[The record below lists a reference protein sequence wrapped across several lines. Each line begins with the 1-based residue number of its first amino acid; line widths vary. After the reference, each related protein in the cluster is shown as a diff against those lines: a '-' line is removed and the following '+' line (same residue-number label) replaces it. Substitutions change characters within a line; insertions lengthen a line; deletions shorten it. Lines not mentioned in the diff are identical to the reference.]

1 MRILLKGISKRF
13 GEVRANE
20 DVTLEIR
27 PGEVL
32 ALLGENGAGKSTLM
46 KVLYG
51 LYPPDAGSIEIEG
64 ETVTIDSPRA
74 AMGRGIGMVFQ
85 QFNLIPAFSVQ
96 ENLLLTHPDTPPI
109 LPSRGSELEPYLAAL
124 RSLAPDLD
132 VHAAVADLAAGEM
145 QLIELAKVLAL
156 NAKVILL
163 DEPTS
168 VLTPIEA
175 HNLHKRIK
183 TLAAEGRSVVIITH
197 KYEDVFACADR
208 VAVMRQGKL
217 VHECPATDL
226 TVQSLAD
233 LMVGHG
239 KVRAAEKVTPVTGT
253 VPRLELRGLTARD
266 TLGSIENISLMV
278 RGGEILGIAGV
289 SGNGQNILAECVA
302 GLRSME
308 SGEVILDGESL
319 KPCPAGAKARRKMG
333 YIPERPALNGV
344 VAGLSLTQ
352 NLIVR
357 DLETLAFFP
366 DWKEARRNAD
376 VTIREHDVRPPDPDR
391 AAGDLSG
398 GNLQK
403 LVVARELAGDASGQM
418 ALVVACYPTMG
429 LDVAAT
435 QAVYQRLFAH
445 AAKGAAV
452 LWISEELDDL
462 LQYAHRI
469 AVMSHGHV
477 VGDVDAAAADRGTI
491 GKWMMGAT
499 A

>member
-1 MRILLKGISKRF
+1 MRILLEGIDKRF
-13 GEVRANE
+13 GDVKANQ

-51 LYPPDAGSIEIEG
+51 LYPPDAGQIRIDG
-64 ETVTIDSPRA
+64 EAVTIDSPKA

-109 LPSRGSELEPYLAAL
+109 LPRGRELEPYLAAL
-124 RSLAPDLD
+124 QSLAPDLSPD
-132 VHAAVADLAAGEM
+132 ALVADLAAGEM

-175 HNLHKRIK
+175 HNLHARIRA
-183 TLAAEGRSVVIITH
+183 LAAEGRSLVIITH

-208 VAVMRQGKL
+208 VAVMRQGRL
-217 VHECPATDL
+217 VHECPAKDL
-226 TVQSLAD
+226 TVASLAD
-233 LMVGHG
+233 LMVGQG
-239 KVRAAEKVTPVTGT
+239 KVHAAEKVQSTSSS
-253 VPRLELRGLTARD
+253 VPRLEIRGLSASD
-266 TLGSIENISLMV
+266 SMGSIEKISLTV
-278 RGGEILGIAGV
+278 HGGEIVGIAGV
-289 SGNGQNILAECVA
+289 SGNGQNLLAECLA
-302 GLRSME
+302 GLRVADE
-308 SGEVILDGESL
+308 GEILLDGESL
-319 KPCPAGAKARRKMG
+319 KSCPQGAVMRQSMG

-352 NLIVR
+352 NLMLR
-357 DLETLAFFP
+357 QLGELKFFP
-366 DWKEARRNAD
+366 DWKQAKVAAGKL
-376 VTIREHDVRPPDPDR
+376 IQEHDVRPQDPDR
-391 AAGDLSG
+391 LAGNLSG

-403 LVVARELAGDASGQM
+403 LVVARELNGDKA
-418 ALVVACYPTMG
+418 VIVACYPTMG

-435 QAVYQRLFAH
+435 QAVYKRLFAH
-445 AAKGAAV
+445 AAQGAAV

-469 AVMSHGHV
+469 VVMSHGHLA
-477 VGDVDAAAADRGTI
+477 GETDAAHADRVKLGQ
-491 GKWMMGAT
+491 WMMGAET
-499 A
+499 